1 MPQAIRGATRLGA
14 VLVLAAAVVACGP
27 AASSQPGSPAG
38 GSGPA
43 SAPASPA
50 ATDAPSGATPGPTPS
65 LSLAIP
71 SLDADTPL
79 VDVLPAQ
86 LGGAETHKISVVG
99 SDLSAFDGST
109 AMIFESILTILG
121 ATGADMTVGIASTDN
136 ASIVAIRVK
145 GKSADDV
152 GKAMIEGRALNATTT
167 KEDLDLGGKQVA
179 KITTTTTR
187 VPFYVYASGD
197 VSFTIAATDETTVA
211 EALSKL
217 P

>member
-1 MPQAIRGATRLGA
+1 MIAMPESVGTAMRIGA
-14 VLVLAAAVVACGP
+14 VLVLTAAIVACGGP
-27 AASSQPGSPAG
+27 AASSQPASDGGSPA
-38 GSGPA
+38 PA
-43 SAPASPA
+43 SAAS
-50 ATDAPSGATPGPTPS
+50 DAPSGATPEPTPS

-71 SLDADTPL
+71 SLDANTPL
-79 VDVLPAQ
+79 VDIMPAQ
-86 LGGAETHKISVVG
+86 LAGAETHMISVVG

-121 ATGADMTVGIASTDN
+121 ATGADMTVGIASTDD

-145 GKSADDV
+145 GKPAADV
-152 GKAMIEGRALNATTT
+152 GKAMIDGRALNATTT
-167 KEDLDLGGKQVA
+167 KEDVELGGKQVA

-197 VSFTIAATDETTVA
+197 VSFTIAATDEATVA